1 MPDQAGK
8 ALAWPLFPT
17 QKKFNFEKNEKQ
29 KLMHNIRLQ

>member
-17 QKKFNFEKNEKQ
+17 QKNLILKKMRNKTYA
-29 KLMHNIRLQ
+29 